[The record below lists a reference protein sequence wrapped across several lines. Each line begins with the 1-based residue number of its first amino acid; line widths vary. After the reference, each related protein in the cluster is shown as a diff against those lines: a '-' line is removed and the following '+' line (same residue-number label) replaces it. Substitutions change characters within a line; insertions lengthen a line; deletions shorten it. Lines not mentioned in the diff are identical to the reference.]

1 MANKSNSK
9 LTVYG
14 TKRAKDQE
22 PGVDYKA
29 FDWTDYIGGPY
40 SYVDKFYQDSATG
53 IIRRAVSDRLW
64 NVIAAGRI
72 TVDEMVERFKKWDGS
87 IVTKRFYGKARIA
100 HVESKSGRIYEI
112 LISYNT
118 AVCMLDSAGRFV
130 RLWNGYSAT
139 TAKHIAAFMDRYG
152 LPGVGK
158 HEWLEMP
165 IGKPSGIAVA

>member
-1 MANKSNSK
+1 MANKSNNK

-22 PGVDYKA
+22 PWVDYEA
-29 FDWTDYIGGPY
+29 FSGEDYIGGPY
-40 SYVDKFYQDSATG
+40 SYVDKFYQDNAAE
-53 IIRRAVSDRLW
+53 IIHRAVSDRTW
-64 NVIAAGRI
+64 KAIAAGRLM
-72 TVDEMVERFKKWDGS
+72 VDEMVEQFKKWDGS
-87 IVTKRFYGKARIA
+87 TVTKRFYGKARIA
-100 HVESKSGRIYEI
+100 HVESKSGRVYEI

-139 TAKHIAAFMDRYG
+139 TAKHIAAFMNRYG

-158 HEWLEMP
+158 HEWLELP
-165 IGKPSGIAVA
+165 VGKPSRIAVA